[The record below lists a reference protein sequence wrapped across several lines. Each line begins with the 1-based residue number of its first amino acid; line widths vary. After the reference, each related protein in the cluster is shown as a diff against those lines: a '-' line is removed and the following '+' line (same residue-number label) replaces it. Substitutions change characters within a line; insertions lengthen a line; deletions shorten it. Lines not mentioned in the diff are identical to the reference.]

1 MTPVLNP
8 QTERDLQS
16 LRGDLPQSVLLSGE
30 VGVGL
35 GTIARFIATS
45 LQAVP
50 MVILPEKND
59 KIDLEKGSI
68 AVETIRDLYEQTRT
82 KRATKHII
90 IIDYAER
97 MSKQAQNAFLKLLEE
112 PNDST
117 YFILATHTPG
127 QLLPTVRSR
136 MRLVEIRSITQ
147 AQSEKFLDTLQVH
160 DTTTRSQILFMAAGL
175 PAEMK
180 RLVDDSDHFT
190 ARVAIMRDA
199 RNLLQDETYNKLL
212 IAHLYKDRRD
222 DALQLLQDA
231 AKIIRRTMSAKPS
244 LQLRRQ
250 IDRLLTT
257 YDHIA
262 ANGNI
267 RLCLAQLVLQ

>member
-8 QTERDLQS
+8 QTELLLQS
-16 LRGDLPQSVLLSGE
+16 LLDDLPQSLLLSGE

-45 LQAVP
+45 LQVVP
-50 MVILPEKND
+50 TVILPEKND

-68 AVETIRDLYEQTRT
+68 PVETIRDLYEQTRT
-82 KRATKHII
+82 KRTGKHIV

-117 YFILATHTPG
+117 YFILATHAPE

-136 MRLVEIRSITQ
+136 MRTVEIRPISQT
-147 AQSEKFLDTLQVH
+147 QSEKLLDTLKVS
-160 DTTTRSQILFMAAGL
+160 DATPRSQILFMAAGL
-175 PAEMK
+175 PAEIK
-180 RLVDDSDHFT
+180 RLVDDNDHFA

-199 RNLLQDETYNKLL
+199 RNLLQDDAYSKLL
-212 IAHLYKDRRD
+212 VAQLYKDRRD

-231 AKIIRRTMSAKPS
+231 AKIIRRTMSAKPN
-244 LQLRRQ
+244 LQLRQQ
-250 IDRLLTT
+250 IDRLLAT